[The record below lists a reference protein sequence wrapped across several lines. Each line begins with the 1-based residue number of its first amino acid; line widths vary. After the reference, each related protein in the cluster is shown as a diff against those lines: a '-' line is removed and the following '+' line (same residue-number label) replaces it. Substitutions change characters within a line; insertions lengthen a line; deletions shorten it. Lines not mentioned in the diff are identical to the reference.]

1 MKFYRLE
8 KRNHVLEWTFTALKA
23 FGLSLLFTVVLML
36 VCGYKF
42 MIVTSGSMEPT
53 LPVGSLV
60 IVTPCDYDDLEY
72 RDIVTFTG
80 ESGVN
85 FTHRIVGKSNSKNHD
100 DPILPGE
107 EGFDE
112 AYSWVTRGDYDGA
125 KVDSGYVKSK
135 EIVGKIYE
143 SHCFTFTGTIV
154 RYVRSNFMMIII
166 FMFILVAVVE
176 LVNFLKRQLE
186 EDDVECYETDDEE

>member
-8 KRNHVLEWTFTALKA
+8 KTNYVSEYILAGIKAIGIALVV
-23 FGLSLLFTVVLML
+23 TVVAML
-36 VCGYKF
+36 ALGYKF

-60 IVTPCDYDDLEY
+60 IVTPCDYYDLEY

-85 FTHRIVGKSNSKNHD
+85 FTHRIVGKNNVADHQ
-100 DPILPGE
+100 DPLEPGE

-112 AYSWVTRGDYDGA
+112 AYSWVTRGDYVGA
-125 KVDSGYVKSK
+125 QVDSGYVKSK
-135 EIVGKIYE
+135 TIVGKIYE
-143 SHCFTFTGTIV
+143 NHCFTFTGLIV
-154 RYVRSNFMMIII
+154 RYIKSNYLIVIVSMII
-166 FMFILVAVVE
+166 LVGFVE
-176 LVNFLKRQLE
+176 LVNFLKRNLE
-186 EDDVECYETDDEE
+186 QDDVECYDTDEE